1 MMKRVNLVTVILVA
15 IAVASFLAKVKGHDF
30 GFSSGG

>member
-15 IAVASFLAKVKGHDF
+15 MAVASFLAKVKGYDF
-30 GFSSGG
+30 GVSSGG